1 MTRELRRTLIA
12 VLFGIAAFLAAIS
25 IVVLTV
31 VLR

>member
-12 VLFGIAAFLAAIS
+12 VLFGIAAFVAAVS
-25 IVVLTV
+25 IVALTV